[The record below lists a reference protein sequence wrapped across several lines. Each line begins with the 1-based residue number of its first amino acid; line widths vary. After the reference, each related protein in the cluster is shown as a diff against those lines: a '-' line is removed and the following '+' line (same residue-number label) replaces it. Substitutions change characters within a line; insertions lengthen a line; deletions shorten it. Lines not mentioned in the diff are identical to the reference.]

1 MPNGK
6 NLSIEDAT
14 LIIAKFVQQETGRG
28 TPIDQLAV
36 GQKLDLQVLRDFI
49 DAIDNHQQAA
59 NIDAVRIYFGRST
72 RPGTGSENYD
82 IVLVPVLKIN
92 ADGKDLD
99 LHKVFD
105 REAMRAELPTLV
117 GNTLPCPNVCPTRG
131 FFC

>member
-28 TPIDQLAV
+28 TPINQLAV
-36 GQKLDLQVLRDFI
+36 GQKLDLQVLKDFI
-49 DAIDNHQQAA
+49 DAIDNHSQAS

-72 RPGTGSENYD
+72 RPEIGSENYD
-82 IVLVPVLKIN
+82 IVMVPVLKIN
-92 ADGKDLD
+92 DDGKDLD
-99 LHKVFD
+99 LHKIFD
-105 REAMRAELPTLV
+105 REAIHGELPTLV
-117 GNTLPCPNVCPTRG
+117 GNTLPCPNVCPSSG